1 MAAGHD
7 AAICCL
13 QGQLPDYNEPVIIPR
28 QLATVEDFCNRIHK
42 VQSLSLTAS
51 SVSQLLSC
59 GARAGRC
66 QSESARS
73 HTRSNTL
80 QRTDMGRLITF

>member
-7 AAICCL
+7 AATRCL

-42 VQSLSLTAS
+42 VQPLSRTAS
-51 SVSQLLSC
+51 SVSRLLTC
-59 GARAGRC
+59 VARVGRC